1 MTDMTIPER
10 LRAGAAAADQA
21 DAALNL
27 LNDTLPA
34 REILVGFDL
43 DYLADRL
50 RERADELERAE
61 VSR

>member
-1 MTDMTIPER
+1 MTDLSIPER
-10 LRAGAAAADQA
+10 LRAGADAADQA

-34 REILVGFDL
+34 RNILVGCDL

-50 RERADELERAE
+50 RERAAELERTE
-61 VSR
+61 ESR